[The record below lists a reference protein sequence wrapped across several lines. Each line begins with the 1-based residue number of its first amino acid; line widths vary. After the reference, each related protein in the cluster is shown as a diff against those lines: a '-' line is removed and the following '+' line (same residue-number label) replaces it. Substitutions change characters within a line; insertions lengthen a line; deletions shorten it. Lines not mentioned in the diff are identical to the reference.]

1 MSTGARKNPSAAQA
15 APAIIDVLRTIQVA
29 LISDQLHRNVGT
41 GQLKKYDRST
51 GTMAG
56 TAVTVRVSHGD
67 NLAVLR
73 AFEYCRPGDVMVI
86 DGGGDTEQA
95 ILAPSIGLLLVL
107 LSLFGWMG
115 LSDYV
120 RAEFLRNRQLDYV
133 KAARALGV
141 PNRQIIFRH
150 ILPNSMTPVVTFLP
164 FRMSAAVLALTSLD
178 FLGLGVPP
186 GTPSL
191 GELLSQ
197 GKNNIDAWW
206 ISLSTFVV
214 LALTLLL
221 LTFMGDALRDALD
234 PRKAQ

>member
-95 ILAPSIGLLLVL
+95 ILGGIMSLYAAKIGLAGLVID
-107 LSLFGWMG
+107 GAIR
-115 LSDYV
+115 DV
-120 RAEFLRNRQLDYV
+120 AEIRQRDFPMF
-133 KAARALGV
+133 ARGHTHRGPYKDGPGEINV
-141 PNRQIIFRH
+141 PVCIGGMTVMPGDII
-150 ILPNSMTPVVTFLP
+150 IGDEDG
-164 FRMSAAVLALTSLD
+164 VLA
-178 FLGLGVPP
+178 FPP
-186 GTPSL
+186 EEAETLIAKAQAQQAKEEGTIQAIL
-191 GELLSQ
+191 ENRWDLS
-197 GKNNIDAWW
+197 
-206 ISLSTFVV
+206 FV
-214 LALTLLL
+214 
-221 LTFMGDALRDALD
+221 DALEARCNN
-234 PRKAQ
+234 

>member
-95 ILAPSIGLLLVL
+95 ILGGIMSLYAAKIGLAGLVID
-107 LSLFGWMG
+107 GAIR
-115 LSDYV
+115 DV
-120 RAEFLRNRQLDYV
+120 AEIRQRDFPMF
-133 KAARALGV
+133 ARGHTHRGPYKDGPGEINV
-141 PNRQIIFRH
+141 PVCIGGMTVMPGDII
-150 ILPNSMTPVVTFLP
+150 IGDEDG
-164 FRMSAAVLALTSLD
+164 VLA
-178 FLGLGVPP
+178 FPP
-186 GTPSL
+186 EEAETL
-191 GELLSQ
+191 IAKAQAQQAKEEATIQAILENRWDLS
-197 GKNNIDAWW
+197 
-206 ISLSTFVV
+206 FV
-214 LALTLLL
+214 
-221 LTFMGDALRDALD
+221 DALEARCNN
-234 PRKAQ
+234 